1 MCNLKNASRRAV
13 AATLLFTSLFACN
26 RQDEEIIP
34 SRKRALPDAS
44 TNADGTAARTD
55 ASLVLAVTGQTPL
68 HTAIGQM
75 WGGSLT
81 STTWYGNRWRGGY
94 NFHPTVNGT
103 VTALA
108 VRMPAAGTYK
118 VSIWDAATAKLLGN
132 AVINQPVGGQLASG
146 KMYTYAAGDIISYT
160 VPVKANK
167 QYVVAVDG
175 YTSQAYYTFGVA
187 AAIPNKKFMPLTAG
201 KVVINHGC
209 WTFLPGPATNVDF
222 VTYPGNHNFSS
233 TVLYGYPD
241 IVLQ

>member
-1 MCNLKNASRRAV
+1 MGNLKNAARRAV
-13 AATLLFTSLFACN
+13 AATLLGTALFACN
-26 RQDEEIIP
+26 RQDELVIP
-34 SRKRALPDAS
+34 TRKRALPDAS
-44 TNADGTAARTD
+44 THTDPADRTD
-55 ASLVLAVTGQTPL
+55 AAQALTLTGQTPL

-75 WGGSLT
+75 GGGSLT
-81 STTWYGNRWRGGY
+81 SAVWYGNRWRGGY
-94 NFHPTVNGT
+94 KFHPTVNGT

-108 VRMPAAGTYK
+108 VRMPAAGSYK

-175 YTSQAYYTFGVA
+175 YTGQAYYAFQVSP
-187 AAIPNKKFMPLTAG
+187 AIPNKKFMPLTAG
-201 KVVINHGC
+201 KVVIDHGC
-209 WTFLPGPATNVDF
+209 WTYLPGPATNVDF
-222 VTYPGNHNFSS
+222 VTYPGNHSLS
-233 TVLYGYPD
+233 TTVLYGYPD